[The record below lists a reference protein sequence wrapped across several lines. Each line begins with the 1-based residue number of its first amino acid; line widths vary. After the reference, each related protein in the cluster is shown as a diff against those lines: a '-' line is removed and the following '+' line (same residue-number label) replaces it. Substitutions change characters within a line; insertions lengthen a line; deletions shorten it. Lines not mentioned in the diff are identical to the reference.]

1 MIIGEFNDSFPPL
14 MDGVGGVVNNYR
26 KELTALGNT
35 VYVVAGGYDD
45 APAYDEKMGWGDTV
59 LRMPGKVVER
69 LKPYGSLR
77 TPKELREKLMDIDF
91 DIIHIH
97 SPFYSGHLGCE
108 IAAKKH
114 IPLVGTFHTQFRDD
128 IDGFVFHMKPLR
140 ELAVSYVMRRYYA
153 CDAVWTPSLAT
164 KRMLIRD
171 YHYTKPVLV
180 MENGCDMVRPS
191 PQDWDGLR
199 KQALA
204 YTGITD
210 DTPVLLFIGQH
221 KDGKNIPMLL
231 QSLELLHRKGVRFHM
246 LFVGV
251 GHMAD
256 AYKQF
261 VKDHDM
267 EGDVSF
273 LGKISDRNLLASL
286 YSITSLF
293 LFPSLYDTSCLV
305 MREAACFKVP
315 VLFVKGSCT
324 SEGIVDGE
332 NGYLAENTPEA
343 YGSAIT
349 QIISDNEKRRQVGDR
364 AELSLYQTWSDV
376 ARNVQAEYQKLLRK

>member
-140 ELAVSYVMRRYYA
+140 ELAVSYVMRNIHS
-153 CDAVWTPSLAT
+153 C
-164 KRMLIRD
+164 KRKGFLSPTDSPILL
-171 YHYTKPVLV
+171 TFL
-180 MENGCDMVRPS
+180 PS
-191 PQDWDGLR
+191 PCQNGSVDKRNDSVMGTFSKSLFANVFNVTISTLTGLLIPKLMGATQYGYWQLYVLYVTYVPYFHFGWVDGIYLR
-199 KQALA
+199 EGGIDYNDLDKPKLHTQFWMYCIFDLA
-204 YTGITD
+204 VSLGI
-210 DTPVLLFIGQH
+210 L
-221 KDGKNIPMLL
+221 
-231 QSLELLHRKGVRFHM
+231 SLGFA
-246 LFVGV
+246 FVG
-251 GHMAD
+251 GERHIM
-256 AYKQF
+256 
-261 VKDHDM
+261 
-267 EGDVSF
+267 GINC
-273 LGKISDRNLLASL
+273 GKRFRFMVLRQCSW
-286 YSITSLF
+286 LF
-293 LFPSLYDTSCLV
+293 C
-305 MREAACFKVP
+305 MIRRP
-315 VLFVKGSCT
+315 VCCCIG
-324 SEGIVDGE
+324 
-332 NGYLAENTPEA
+332 
-343 YGSAIT
+343 
-349 QIISDNEKRRQVGDR
+349 R
-364 AELSLYQTWSDV
+364 
-376 ARNVQAEYQKLLRK
+376 